1 MASTSVTS
9 VKYDVTVAIIS
20 SSQAN
25 DHMSGGDHQVESG
38 NVMLDSSMVHSL
50 KIGPWSIVIV
60 FFSIFLLFVHGQE
73 EAIIIEVCPV
83 PLLLGVPGV
92 ALLQP
97 ELERGARHLEALARL
112 LVPEEAGVGAVVPGV
127 PSWVAL
133 HCTAQG
139 Q

>member
-133 HCTAQG
+133 HCTTHRQ
-139 Q
+139 

>member
-1 MASTSVTS
+1 MITCQVEITKLKWQCNASTTP
-9 VKYDVTVAIIS
+9 
-20 SSQAN
+20 
-25 DHMSGGDHQVESG
+25 
-38 NVMLDSSMVHSL
+38 SL
-50 KIGPWSIVIV
+50 KISPWSIVIV
-60 FFSIFLLFVHGQE
+60 FISIFLLFVHGQE

-127 PSWVAL
+127 PARVTL
-133 HCTAQG
+133 HCTAQHRVSRG
-139 Q
+139 TCCQ